1 MRAVAVLGGAVS
13 KFGVLEQELMDIL
26 SDASVKAFKDTNT
39 ENNSF
44 DHVFVGNMSSGEL
57 NSKSG
62 IANALVS
69 ELGLEPAFASKIE
82 NTSGSGGA
90 ALYAGWLAVASG
102 QSNLTLVVGGEKMTN
117 VSTTLATDIIATLT
131 HDFEYKNGITLPSFA
146 GLMARLYMEK
156 YKCPYETLAKIAIK
170 NHFNATLNPNAH
182 FQKIITLEKV
192 LNSPLIADP
201 LRLYDF
207 CPISDGAA
215 ALVLAPFDVAKQYV
229 HNPIKLAG
237 IGVATDTHL
246 IHNRKNLLEM
256 NSVKIAANQAYKMA
270 KLEPKNINLI
280 ELHDM
285 ATILEIVQYEDLGFA
300 KKGEGWKDVNSGI
313 TSRTGSIPI
322 NTSGGLKAKGHPIGA
337 TGVAQIVEIT
347 HQLQNKCGQRQVN
360 CDIGLSCNVAG
371 FANNAIVSILRR

>member
-131 HDFEYKNGITLPSFA
+131 HDFEYKNGITLPAFA
-146 GLMARLYMEK
+146 GLMTRLYMEK

-182 FQKIITLEKV
+182 FQKIITL
-192 LNSPLIADP
+192 
-201 LRLYDF
+201 
-207 CPISDGAA
+207 
-215 ALVLAPFDVAKQYV
+215 
-229 HNPIKLAG
+229 
-237 IGVATDTHL
+237 
-246 IHNRKNLLEM
+246 
-256 NSVKIAANQAYKMA
+256 
-270 KLEPKNINLI
+270 
-280 ELHDM
+280 
-285 ATILEIVQYEDLGFA
+285 
-300 KKGEGWKDVNSGI
+300 
-313 TSRTGSIPI
+313 
-322 NTSGGLKAKGHPIGA
+322 
-337 TGVAQIVEIT
+337 
-347 HQLQNKCGQRQVN
+347 
-360 CDIGLSCNVAG
+360 
-371 FANNAIVSILRR
+371 

>member
-13 KFGVLEQELMDIL
+13 KFGVLEQGLMDIL

-39 ENNSF
+39 EHNSF

-90 ALYAGWLAVASG
+90 ALYAGWIAVASG
-102 QSNLTLVVGGEKMTN
+102 KSDLTLIVGGEKMTN

-146 GLMARLYMEK
+146 GLMARLYMNK

-182 FQKIITLEKV
+182 FQKTITLEKV

-229 HNPIKLAG
+229 PNPIKLAG

-300 KKGEGWKDVNSGI
+300 KKGEGWKDVNNGI
-313 TSRTGSIPI
+313 TSRTGSLPI

-347 HQLQNKCGQRQVN
+347 HQLQNKCGKRQVN

>member
-39 ENNSF
+39 EHNSF

-146 GLMARLYMEK
+146 GLMARLYMKK

-182 FQKIITLEKV
+182 FQKTITLEKV

-229 HNPIKLAG
+229 PNPIKLAG

-256 NSVKIAANQAYKMA
+256 NSVKIAAKQAYKMA

-300 KKGEGWKDVNSGI
+300 KKGEGWKDVNNGI
-313 TSRTGSIPI
+313 TSRTGSLPI

-347 HQLQNKCGQRQVN
+347 HQLQNKCGKRQVN

>member
-13 KFGVLEQELMDIL
+13 KFGVLEQGLMDIL

-39 ENNSF
+39 EHNYF

-102 QSNLTLVVGGEKMTN
+102 KSDLTLVVGGEKMTN
-117 VSTTLATDIIATLT
+117 VSTTVATDIIATLT

-146 GLMARLYMEK
+146 GLMARLYMNK

-182 FQKIITLEKV
+182 FQKTITLEKV

-229 HNPIKLAG
+229 PNPIKLAG

-256 NSVKIAANQAYKMA
+256 NSVKIAANQAYKLA

-300 KKGEGWKDVNSGI
+300 KKGEGWKDVNNGI
-313 TSRTGSIPI
+313 TSRTGSLPI

-347 HQLQNKCGQRQVN
+347 HQLQNKCGKRQVN

>member
-1 MRAVAVLGGAVS
+1 
-13 KFGVLEQELMDIL
+13 
-26 SDASVKAFKDTNT
+26 
-39 ENNSF
+39 
-44 DHVFVGNMSSGEL
+44 
-57 NSKSG
+57 
-62 IANALVS
+62 
-69 ELGLEPAFASKIE
+69 
-82 NTSGSGGA
+82 
-90 ALYAGWLAVASG
+90 
-102 QSNLTLVVGGEKMTN
+102 MTN
-117 VSTTLATDIIATLT
+117 VSTTVATDIIATLT

-146 GLMARLYMEK
+146 GLMARLYMNK

-182 FQKIITLEKV
+182 FQKTITLEKV

-229 HNPIKLAG
+229 PNPIKLAG

-300 KKGEGWKDVNSGI
+300 KKGEGWKDVNNGI
-313 TSRTGSIPI
+313 TSRTGSLPI

-347 HQLQNKCGQRQVN
+347 HQLQNKCGKRQVN

>member
-13 KFGVLEQELMDIL
+13 KFGVLAQGLMDIL

-182 FQKIITLEKV
+182 FQKTITLEKV

-229 HNPIKLAG
+229 PNPIKLAG

-371 FANNAIVSILRR
+371 FANNAIVSILKR

>member
-13 KFGVLEQELMDIL
+13 KFGVLAQGLMDIL

-117 VSTTLATDIIATLT
+117 VSTTVATDIIATLT

-182 FQKIITLEKV
+182 FQKTITLEKV

-229 HNPIKLAG
+229 PNPIKLAG

-371 FANNAIVSILRR
+371 FANNAIVSILKR

>member
-13 KFGVLEQELMDIL
+13 KFGVLEQGLMDIL

-39 ENNSF
+39 EYNSF

-146 GLMARLYMEK
+146 GLMARLYMKK

-182 FQKIITLEKV
+182 FQKTITLEKV

-229 HNPIKLAG
+229 PNPIKLAG

-300 KKGEGWKDVNSGI
+300 KKGEGWKDVNNGI
-313 TSRTGSIPI
+313 TSRTGSLPI

-347 HQLQNKCGQRQVN
+347 HQLQNKCGKRQVN